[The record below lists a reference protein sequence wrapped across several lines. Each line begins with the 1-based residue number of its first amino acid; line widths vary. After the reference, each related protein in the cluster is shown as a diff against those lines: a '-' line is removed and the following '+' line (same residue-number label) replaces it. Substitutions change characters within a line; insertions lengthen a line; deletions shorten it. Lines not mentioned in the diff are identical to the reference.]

1 MKKQPHQGQYEVHIL
16 VVDDQDHPRMTEI
29 HAELI
34 ELWNRGVYLGMCLG
48 RKIRLNYVEDKGF
61 SIGSP

>member
-1 MKKQPHQGQYEVHIL
+1 VKKQPDEGQYEVHIL
-16 VVDDQDHPRMTEI
+16 VVDDQDHPEI

-34 ELWNRGVYLGMCLG
+34 ELWSRGVYLGMCLG
-48 RKIRLNYVEDKGF
+48 RKIRLNHVEDKGF